1 MTSTVSRPW
10 QKLLQLG
17 LVPQIIIGILLG
29 VLVAVVSPELAKK
42 LSLLGTLFVKAL
54 KAIAPLLV
62 FVLVASAI
70 ANKQASESGSINH
83 EPLWKDEKTRE

>member
-29 VLVAVVSPELAKK
+29 VLVAVVSPELAK
-42 LSLLGTLFVKAL
+42 
-54 KAIAPLLV
+54 ICPC
-62 FVLVASAI
+62 
-70 ANKQASESGSINH
+70 
-83 EPLWKDEKTRE
+83 

>member
-29 VLVAVVSPELAKK
+29 VLVAVVSPELAKN
-42 LSLLGTLFVKAL
+42 S
-54 KAIAPLLV
+54 
-62 FVLVASAI
+62 VLVRCLICQSFKSYSAFTGVC
-70 ANKQASESGSINH
+70 AGGFSYCQ
-83 EPLWKDEKTRE
+83 

>member
-29 VLVAVVSPELAKK
+29 VLVAVVSPELAKN
-42 LSLLGTLFVKAL
+42 LSLLGALFVKAL
-54 KAIAPLLV
+54 KAIAPLL
-62 FVLVASAI
+62 AC
-70 ANKQASESGSINH
+70 
-83 EPLWKDEKTRE
+83 RMR

>member
-29 VLVAVVSPELAKK
+29 VLVAVVSPELAKN

-70 ANKQASESGSINH
+70 ANKQASESGGIK
-83 EPLWKDEKTRE
+83 PVLVLYLFGTF